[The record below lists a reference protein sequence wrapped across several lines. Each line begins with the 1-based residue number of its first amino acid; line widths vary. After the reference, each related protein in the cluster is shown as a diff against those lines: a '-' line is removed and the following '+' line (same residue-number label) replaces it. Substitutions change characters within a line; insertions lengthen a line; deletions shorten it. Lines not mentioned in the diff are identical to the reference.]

1 MGRATLS
8 CAVVGGTR
16 DIEWNRVQPN
26 FLVIFP
32 TGVLEQAPQFHV
44 LMTRVADNKASA
56 QLQRGLVANFPN
68 VSAIDLGLILK
79 TIDEI
84 LGQISFVIRFMALF
98 SILTGLLVLAS
109 SVVISKFQ
117 RLRESVL
124 LRTLGASRNQILRI
138 TALEYGLLGL
148 LSALSG
154 ILLSLLGTWALA
166 RYVFEVPY
174 RPDAVPLL
182 IVAGVVT
189 GLTVLIGVFNSRD
202 VLTRPPLEVL
212 RSEG

>member
-1 MGRATLS
+1 
-8 CAVVGGTR
+8 V
-16 DIEWNRVQPN
+16 
-26 FLVIFP
+26 
-32 TGVLEQAPQFHV
+32 
-44 LMTRVADNKASA
+44 
-56 QLQRGLVANFPN
+56 LQRALVTDFPN

-154 ILLSLLGTWALA
+154 ILLSLIGTWALA
-166 RYVFEVPY
+166 YYVFEVPY

-202 VLTRPPLEVL
+202 VLNRPPLEVL
-212 RSEG
+212 RSEV